1 MPEAFK
7 NKSLITNILCILL
20 ILLGILSPVYGRQ
33 ILHTGLFALSGAVTN
48 WLAVHML
55 FEKVPFLYGSGVI
68 PNQFEHFRVA
78 LKELIM
84 QQFFTR
90 ENIERFIS
98 EEMSHGSTQ
107 LDLSPVIDT
116 IDYDQLFDKLVETIT
131 QSSFGG
137 MLGMIGGTAALDSLR
152 EPFQQKMRET
162 FESIAESDSFQ
173 SAISGQIDSSSF
185 KDKLSNN
192 IEHIVINRLNELT
205 PQMVKEIVQKMIK
218 KHLGWLVVWGG
229 VFGGL
234 IGLVLSFWI

>member
-1 MPEAFK
+1 MPEALK
-7 NKSLITNILCILL
+7 NKSFITNISCILL
-20 ILLGILSPVYGRQ
+20 IIIGILSPLYGRQ
-33 ILHTGLFALSGAVTN
+33 ILHTGLFALSGAITN

-98 EEMSHGSTQ
+98 EEMSHGSSQ
-107 LDLSPVIDT
+107 LDLSPVIDS

-137 MLGMIGGTAALDSLR
+137 MLGMIGGVSALDSLR
-152 EPFQQKMRET
+152 EPFQEKMRET

-173 SAISGQIDSSSF
+173 SAISGQIDNSKF
-185 KDKLSNN
+185 QDKLANN

-218 KHLGWLVVWGG
+218 QHLGWLVVWGG

-234 IGLVLSFWI
+234 IGLVLSFWL

>member
-1 MPEAFK
+1 MPKAFN
-7 NKSLITNILCILL
+7 NKSFITNILCILL
-20 ILLGILSPVYGRQ
+20 IVIGLLSPIYGQ
-33 ILHTGLFALSGAVTN
+33 TILHIGLFALSGAVTN

-68 PNQFEHFRVA
+68 PNQFEHFRLA

-84 QQFFTR
+84 EQFFTR

-98 EEMSHGSTQ
+98 EEMSHGSSKI
-107 LDLSPVIDT
+107 DLSPVIEV

-131 QSSFGG
+131 ESSLGG
-137 MLGMIGGTAALDSLR
+137 MLGMIGGPSALEALR
-152 EPFQQKMRET
+152 APFKEKMKET
-162 FESIAESDSFQ
+162 FKTITESDSFQ
-173 SAISGQIDSSSF
+173 SSIAGQFDASPF
-185 KDKLSNN
+185 QEKLINN

-229 VFGGL
+229 VLGGL
-234 IGLVLSFWI
+234 IGFVLSFWI